1 MLPRITVIALS
12 LLLAGCISLDP
23 KYERPATA
31 VPGTWPGA
39 TQTGAAPVVLS
50 NWQHVVQDPRL
61 KKVVERALASNRDLQ
76 KAISDIDA
84 ARALYVEQRAD
95 LFPTLDATLSG
106 TRSRTVSNGTSTSTS
121 AEGSVSSFELDLFGR
136 NQSLT
141 RAQKETWLASKYTAE
156 DTRLTLISETST
168 AWITLAADKSNLALA
183 KTTMASA
190 EKSLAITRKQQQVGT
205 AAATDVS
212 EAMEVW
218 QEARASVA
226 SYKTLVMQDKNAL
239 DLLVGEPVPD
249 ALLPGELTQLA
260 DNSIVIVPAGVSST
274 VLLRRPDVQEAEHNL
289 KSENADIGA
298 ARASFFPSISLT
310 SSAGVGSDSLSGLF
324 NHGMKVWSFA
334 PSVSL
339 PIFAGGSNLGA
350 LRYAEAEKKGLVAT
364 YQKTIQ
370 SAFKDVADALAR
382 RETLSEQLDAQ
393 RGYVAAAQRTLD
405 IAQKSYNVGAGGYL
419 TVLTAQRTLWSAQT
433 SLVALQQTDFE
444 NRITLWESLGG
455 GLSGDKTDSE

>member
-23 KYERPATA
+23 KYERPASA

-39 TQTGAAPVVLS
+39 SQHGAAPVVLKD
-50 NWQHVVQDPRL
+50 WQHIVNDQRLKQVVQ
-61 KKVVERALASNRDLQ
+61 RALASNRDLQ
-76 KAISDIDA
+76 KAITDIDA
-84 ARALYVEQRAD
+84 ARALYIEQRAS
-95 LFPTLDATLSG
+95 LFPSLDAGLDV
-106 TRSRTVSNGTSTSTS
+106 TRSRTTTNGVSTS
-121 AEGSVSSFELDLFGR
+121 ASAEGTVSSFELDLFGY
-136 NQSLT
+136 NQSLS
-141 RAQKETWLASKYTAE
+141 RAEKETWLASKYTAE
-156 DTRLTLISETST
+156 DTRLTLISETTT
-168 AWITLAADKSNLALA
+168 AWVTLAADKDNLALA
-183 KTTMASA
+183 QSTMDSA
-190 EKSLAITRKQQQVGT
+190 AKSLAITRKQHDVGT

-249 ALLPGELTQLA
+249 ALLPDELSKLA
-260 DNSIVIVPAGVSST
+260 NNSIELVPAGVSSD

-289 KSENADIGA
+289 LSANADIGA
-298 ARASFFPSISLT
+298 ARANFFPTISLT

-324 NHGMKVWSFA
+324 NHGLKVWSFA
-334 PSVSL
+334 PSISL
-339 PIFAGGSNLGA
+339 PIFTGGSNLA
-350 LRYAEAEKKGLVAT
+350 QLHYAQAEKKGLVAT

-382 RETLSEQLDAQ
+382 RETLGEQMDAQ
-393 RGYVAAAQRTLD
+393 RGYVAAAQKTLD
-405 IAQKSYNVGAGGYL
+405 LAQKSYQIGSGDYL
-419 TVLTAQRTLWSAQT
+419 TVLTAQRTLWSAQE
-433 SLVALQQTDFE
+433 SLIALEQTDFE

-455 GLSGDKTDSE
+455 GLSNSTH